1 MNNDSNNNE
10 VDSTYKSIDNQESN
24 IQDKEDNVSTE
35 SLTVDYNNLYKL
47 NTNDTSPEKQSIDQN
62 DIQFDSADYVQDE
75 DLVRSREKVETKHNL
90 IFMALV
96 LIILVITIL
105 VIFPIVFKLKI

>member
-10 VDSTYKSIDNQESN
+10 LDSDYKSIDNQESN
-24 IQDKEDNVSTE
+24 IQDKDADVSTE

-62 DIQFDSADYVQDE
+62 DIQFDNADYVQDE
-75 DLVRSREKVETKHNL
+75 DLVRRRDKVATRHNL

-96 LIILVITIL
+96 LIVLVITIL
-105 VIFPIVFKLKI
+105 VIFPMVFKSKI